1 MFLIYNKRGGIMFS
15 DKLKTFRKKQD
26 ITQEELAKA
35 IYVSRSL
42 IAKYETGLAYPSK
55 DNLEKLALFF
65 NVDIKDLIDSSET
78 TLEFAH
84 SKNIAEKLNFICL
97 IIVSA
102 ISFFISI
109 FVFIPAFQGTRYS
122 YPVESGE
129 IPKLEHF
136 VASIFTGTYNYGNYI
151 GLVLFIFSIF
161 TFATVI
167 ISIIYKHKKNSA
179 FLYLASYLLF
189 VIDIFLFFISAVICF
204 SYIS

>member
-1 MFLIYNKRGGIMFS
+1 MFS

-84 SKNIAEKLNFICL
+84 SKNIAKKLNFICL

-102 ISFFISI
+102 ISF
-109 FVFIPAFQGTRYS
+109 
-122 YPVESGE
+122 
-129 IPKLEHF
+129 
-136 VASIFTGTYNYGNYI
+136 
-151 GLVLFIFSIF
+151 LFR
-161 TFATVI
+161 
-167 ISIIYKHKKNSA
+167 
-179 FLYLASYLLF
+179 FLFLSLLF
-189 VIDIFLFFISAVICF
+189 KEQDIHTRLNQEKFQN
-204 SYIS
+204 